1 MANIVVRPAAAACD
15 APAAASLFLTPAV
28 RPRRLLLLPL
38 SAASERWE
46 RPRAADGRRRWS
58 GCDHKTVA
66 HWITVWE
73 ATGGAPPAPAMHRRP
88 VTATFQ
94 AKANELVDR

>member
-1 MANIVVRPAAAACD
+1 
-15 APAAASLFLTPAV
+15 
-28 RPRRLLLLPL
+28 
-38 SAASERWE
+38 
-46 RPRAADGRRRWS
+46 
-58 GCDHKTVA
+58 VA